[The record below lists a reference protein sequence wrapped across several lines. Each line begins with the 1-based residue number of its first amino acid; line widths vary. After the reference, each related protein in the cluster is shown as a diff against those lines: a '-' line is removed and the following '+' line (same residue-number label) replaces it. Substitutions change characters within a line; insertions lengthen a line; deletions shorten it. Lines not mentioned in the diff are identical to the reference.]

1 MGGGQVVDSRGA
13 AWGGQ
18 HAATSLQAV
27 SQQTR
32 SWLRD
37 LSGVLPAHSVL
48 MPPKWVIKE
57 AEVASPQDEKLILRM
72 SRQGMSVEAISKVL
86 QIKGDTVVQILQQG
100 ASVVQILQQG
110 ASAKDSI
117 WSTSATDEKNL
128 MSEVKDLLRYPE
140 ELCCPI
146 SRELMEDPV
155 IAEDGP
161 HL

>member
-1 MGGGQVVDSRGA
+1 MQPGVDNP
-13 AWGGQ
+13 Q
-18 HAATSLQAV
+18 PLHFKL

-48 MPPKWVIKE
+48 MPPKWIIKE

-72 SRQGMSVEAISKVL
+72 SQQGMSVEAISKVL

-110 ASAKDSI
+110 ASVVQILQQGASAKDSI
-117 WSTSATDEKNL
+117 WSTSAL
-128 MSEVKDLLRYPE
+128 MR
-140 ELCCPI
+140 
-146 SRELMEDPV
+146 RT
-155 IAEDGP
+155 
-161 HL
+161 